1 MTSCPPAVVH
11 STGSILDDCVIF
23 VSKKLEPLVPELHPI
38 AKQLGAEI
46 ADKFDQKHITHMI
59 HRSSRNAESFR
70 EFRLARSE
78 NIHIVHPQWL
88 YECLARGMRCD
99 EEAWGWMWDAEKSL
113 TVIGTAES
121 SSARAAPTEPRHE
134 KRIRQDENVPPNDPA
149 NLEQLTKL
157 LGNIS
162 SPQRK
167 VKRRLAG
174 RAQNL
179 QHSNT
184 TSSIPFPEN
193 DGLNGREEDNEF
205 PRSTQ
210 DRVQYKDP
218 VAERE
223 MAKIVA
229 NLQGT
234 AEQEEVGAQVTSNE
248 MTAAEDVGTRSSRRK
263 ARK

>member
-99 EEAWGWMWDAEKSL
+99 EEAWGWMWNAENSL
-113 TVIGTAES
+113 TLIGTAES
-121 SSARAAPTEPRHE
+121 NSARAAPIEARRE
-134 KRIRQDENVPPNDPA
+134 KRVRQDENVPPNEPA
-149 NLEQLTKL
+149 KLEQLTKL

-193 DGLNGREEDNEF
+193 DSLKSREEDNEF